1 MRNQDGSIGDILS
14 YDVPFNDGA
23 RLVLFAIRRMG
34 VAGLQDAHAVHALIG
49 AFGLSYRRPLVL
61 IRALVAELSR
71 ASTRSILIAPLCCL
85 RMTAA
90 ESALI
95 GAIGVAGDAP
105 HAAHDM
111 LARLC
116 GVPTCLGLLSSAQ
129 AVEQAFADL
138 GRPIVPN

>member
-1 MRNQDGSIGDILS
+1 MRNQDGSIGDLLS
-14 YDVPFNDGA
+14 YDVPDSDGA

-34 VAGLQDAHAVHALIG
+34 VAGLQDAHATHALIG
-49 AFGLSYRRPLVL
+49 TFGLSYRRPLVL
-61 IRALVAELSR
+61 VRALVAELSR
-71 ASTRSILIAPLCCL
+71 VSIRSILIAPLCCV
-85 RMTAA
+85 RMTAG

-95 GAIGVAGDAP
+95 GAIGLAAVAP

-111 LARLC
+111 LSGLC